1 MNQKSDFLFHFFV
14 KRAILLLQEIQLCRN
29 NHWIAILRIPF
40 QSNKKIQLHSYRY
53 TLILIDKNVLSQQ
66 IIYSL
71 YSLKNSACL
80 ICKSCFFSE
89 TNLDSTV
96 DTNTIR
102 RVLRNNS
109 KIRFHQY
116 CWCFRGSIPISVLHL
131 SIDYLSQHD
140 HQNSISQ
147 ETKKNAL
154 TFRVSDFSFNKKKL
168 RHFYIMVIRVV

>member
-1 MNQKSDFLFHFFV
+1 MHVWFANHVFLA
-14 KRAILLLQEIQLCRN
+14 KQIWAQLSTPMIL
-29 NHWIAILRIPF
+29 
-40 QSNKKIQLHSYRY
+40 
-53 TLILIDKNVLSQQ
+53 
-66 IIYSL
+66 
-71 YSLKNSACL
+71 
-80 ICKSCFFSE
+80 
-89 TNLDSTV
+89 
-96 DTNTIR
+96 R

-154 TFRVSDFSFNKKKL
+154 TCGVSDFFIQKKKVKIFFSFVI
-168 RHFYIMVIRVV
+168 HFMSRSRKSPDIILVPRIKLYLSQLKILISLCYPFQISN

>member
-1 MNQKSDFLFHFFV
+1 MHVWFANHVFV
-14 KRAILLLQEIQLCRN
+14 AKQIWAQLSTPMIL
-29 NHWIAILRIPF
+29 
-40 QSNKKIQLHSYRY
+40 
-53 TLILIDKNVLSQQ
+53 
-66 IIYSL
+66 
-71 YSLKNSACL
+71 
-80 ICKSCFFSE
+80 
-89 TNLDSTV
+89 
-96 DTNTIR
+96 R

-154 TFRVSDFSFNKKKL
+154 TCGVSDLFYSKKKIFFSFVLHFMSRSWKSSDIILVSRIKL
-168 RHFYIMVIRVV
+168 YFLWHLCQIKILISLCYPFQI

>member
-1 MNQKSDFLFHFFV
+1 MIHV
-14 KRAILLLQEIQLCRN
+14 
-29 NHWIAILRIPF
+29 
-40 QSNKKIQLHSYRY
+40 
-53 TLILIDKNVLSQQ
+53 
-66 IIYSL
+66 
-71 YSLKNSACL
+71 
-80 ICKSCFFSE
+80 
-89 TNLDSTV
+89 
-96 DTNTIR
+96 R

-154 TFRVSDFSFNKKKL
+154 TCGVSDFFIEQVTIFLYRDRNCLVICDRGVMDASAFISRKQWETILTRNGL
-168 RHFYIMVIRVV
+168 EEEEIRDNRYNQVVHMVSAANGAENFYR